1 MLKLKFNG
9 YTFLTIIKA
18 ITSIFRKVCRMY
30 NLYLKIRNSLSFPI
44 IIFSSFIKILA
55 FENFQ
60 VLRNLSRHMTP
71 FYDNNNLQFFSLEK
85 NTDNIVQ

>member
-60 VLRNLSRHMTP
+60 VLFSSTYIS
-71 FYDNNNLQFFSLEK
+71 FYDNDNLQSFSLEK